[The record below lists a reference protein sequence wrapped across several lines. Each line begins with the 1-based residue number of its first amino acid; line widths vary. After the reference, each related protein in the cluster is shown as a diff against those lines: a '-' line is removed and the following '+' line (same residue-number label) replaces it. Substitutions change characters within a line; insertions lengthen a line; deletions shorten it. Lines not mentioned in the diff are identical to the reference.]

1 MAVTRDEVRRIAALA
16 RIGVDESRIPAL
28 VAELDSILE
37 HMRILQ
43 SVDTKGVIPATG
55 LGAGGT
61 PLRED
66 AGPPI
71 PLVRPLEDIAPRMHH
86 GFFLVPRLDTHAAG
100 GSEEEEA

>member
-1 MAVTRDEVRRIAALA
+1 MGVSRDDVRRIAALA

-28 VAELDSILE
+28 VAELDSILD
-37 HMRILQ
+37 HMSVLH

-66 AGPPI
+66 GGSPI
-71 PLVRPLEDIAPRMHH
+71 PLARPLEDMAPRMHH
-86 GFFLVPRLDTHAAG
+86 GFYLVPRVDTHTAG
-100 GSEEEEA
+100 GGEDGDA